1 MEFSIQDEALD
12 VGLSA
17 PQEAHD
23 NADFG
28 LMVIRVRPAPTRFP
42 TIIRYPPLDSTPEGI
57 SLLYIVLGVPQGA
70 TEW

>member
-28 LMVIRVRPAPTRFP
+28 LIILRVRPAPTRFP
-42 TIIRYPPLDSTPEGI
+42 IIIRYTPSDSSPIGI
-57 SLLYIVLGVPQGA
+57 SFPYIVLGVPQAA
-70 TEW
+70 T